1 MKKSDENIAKLTK
14 ENIEKDLEIIR
25 KERIL
30 NILKQKAKR
39 IEKQRYA
46 VQKYEHFLEEVRV
59 KNSD

>member
-1 MKKSDENIAKLTK
+1 MKRSDENIAKLTK
-14 ENIEKDLEIIR
+14 ENIEKDLEIVR

>member
-1 MKKSDENIAKLTK
+1 MKRSDENIAKLTK
-14 ENIEKDLEIIR
+14 ENIEKDREIIR

>member
-1 MKKSDENIAKLTK
+1 MKRSDENIAKLTK

-30 NILKQKAKR
+30 NILRQKAKR
-39 IEKQRYA
+39 IEKHRYA
-46 VQKYEHFLEEVRV
+46 VQKYEHFLEEVRA

>member
-1 MKKSDENIAKLTK
+1 MKRSDENIAKLTK

>member
-1 MKKSDENIAKLTK
+1 MKRSDENIAKLTK

-30 NILKQKAKR
+30 NILRQKAKR

-46 VQKYEHFLEEVRV
+46 VQKYEHFLEEVRA